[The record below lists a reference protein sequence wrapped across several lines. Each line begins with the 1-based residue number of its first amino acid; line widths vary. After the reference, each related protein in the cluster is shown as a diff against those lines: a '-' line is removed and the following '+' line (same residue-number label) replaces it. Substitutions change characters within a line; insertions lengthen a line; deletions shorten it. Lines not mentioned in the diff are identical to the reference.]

1 MLKINDLTIYINK
14 NENLATSNKK
24 KSLLIKNANINLEPG
39 KFSLLTGS
47 NGAGK
52 SSLVKGVLGHPD
64 LETEGKIILDDIDIS
79 NFDTT
84 SKAQAGLFLSFQ
96 QPPEVEG
103 VRFIDFARESYNR
116 THEPKD
122 AIDIYSFAEI
132 FSNLVDRVGLNKD
145 DRVKEFDADTQNS
158 RKKSR
163 VKSSKKTEASISDLE
178 NQNNFDYETREL
190 NVGFSGGERKKSEL
204 LQLLLLKPKYALL
217 DEIDTGLD
225 QDSLKIM
232 YEIIIDLAKVN
243 KTGFLIITHRQ
254 DIRDYLPIDKEYN
267 LKNGI
272 ITCR

>member
-158 RKKSR
+158 RTRSS
-163 VKSSKKTEASISDLE
+163 VKSDKRKEVSISEID
-178 NQNNFDYETREL
+178 NKNKFDYETREL